1 MTLFL
6 RPSSPASYL
15 ENLQRKN
22 PFTGQDRIGQ
32 LYACSAQSLPA
43 ALTHLVERRA
53 IVLGAVGQ
61 TRPDAYTV
69 HLRDGSA
76 IVFTT
81 GMLDFIYAVTRS
93 LVGIVVG
100 HGNAGVEYQQALGL
114 GGVADL
120 VARLFNQW
128 KGQRRWYN
136 RSKQINYPR
145 FRLNEHAHG
154 LAETVAKNAEAYILC
169 HELAHAMTAHQGG
182 DDTEE
187 HADALGLRYFMS
199 AAVKNNQRRIPVASM
214 MLVVRIFAS
223 LERVGVHIS
232 SEYPPAS
239 ERTENLRRALR
250 ELTESDLD
258 VDEMLTIAVALQ
270 ELMDDV
276 DDVIAGVARRTHV
289 DIYRSYVGLLSR
301 LEEVVRGRITEAE
314 FIRGVEE
321 IARNLCMDRMRKVA
335 NHLANSYPLYP
346 FGNPQP
352 SRRELMGERLREM
365 YPQLPL
371 DLRTLFHN

>member
-1 MTLFL
+1 
-6 RPSSPASYL
+6 
-15 ENLQRKN
+15 
-22 PFTGQDRIGQ
+22 
-32 LYACSAQSLPA
+32 
-43 ALTHLVERRA
+43 
-53 IVLGAVGQ
+53 
-61 TRPDAYTV
+61 
-69 HLRDGSA
+69 
-76 IVFTT
+76 
-81 GMLDFIYAVTRS
+81 
-93 LVGIVVG
+93 
-100 HGNAGVEYQQALGL
+100 
-114 GGVADL
+114 
-120 VARLFNQW
+120 
-128 KGQRRWYN
+128 
-136 RSKQINYPR
+136 
-145 FRLNEHAHG
+145 
-154 LAETVAKNAEAYILC
+154 
-169 HELAHAMTAHQGG
+169 
-182 DDTEE
+182 
-187 HADALGLRYFMS
+187 
-199 AAVKNNQRRIPVASM
+199 
-214 MLVVRIFAS
+214 

-321 IARNLCMDRMRKVA
+321 IARNLGMDRMRKVA